1 MNFIIVNKLHCNGNG
16 TYSEGE
22 DYSFLNPQH
31 IVSIESLRREVM
43 KYDEE
48 FGYKRPSCIFVYKV
62 TLIENRYLFCTV
74 ENREA
79 LYERITGQ
87 SYLSEPV

>member
-1 MNFIIVNKLHCNGNG
+1 MKFIIVIKLSCNGDG

-22 DYSFLNPQH
+22 DYSFLNPNH
-31 IVSIESLRREVM
+31 IVSIESLRRDVM

-62 TLIENRYLFCTV
+62 TLIESRYLFCTV

-79 LYERITGQ
+79 LYEQLTGQ
-87 SYLSEPV
+87 GYLDKSV